1 MSTATGTVEWLS
13 LMLAEALD
21 GPFDPRKSREV
32 MSARP
37 PILATDC
44 KSLFD
49 HLVSPSSPTSIDDRR
64 TSIDVVIIRESLKS
78 TAGSD

>member
-37 PILATDC
+37 P
-44 KSLFD
+44 S
-49 HLVSPSSPTSIDDRR
+49 
-64 TSIDVVIIRESLKS
+64 
-78 TAGSD
+78 